1 MDTEKLASMCLIP
14 PTLRELMKKQQ
25 ALEMQKEETFCK
37 LWINKNA
44 SEFSVE
50 SDEAMKTFDKA
61 IEINPPDSKILKIK
75 DLSKSS
81 IIIKIGVK
89 WEVLMDYK
97 NLILSTETDPVCKMQ
112 VDKRKAEFTS
122 EYKRKTYYFCSLFC
136 KKKFDEKLIE

>member
-1 MDTEKLASMCLIP
+1 MTA
-14 PTLRELMKKQQ
+14 
-25 ALEMQKEETFCK
+25 
-37 LWINKNA
+37 
-44 SEFSVE
+44 
-50 SDEAMKTFDKA
+50 FDKA
-61 IEINPPDSKILKIK
+61 IEINQPDSKILTIN
-75 DLSKSS
+75 DLLKSS

>member
-1 MDTEKLASMCLIP
+1 MT
-14 PTLRELMKKQQ
+14 KKV
-25 ALEMQKEETFCK
+25 
-37 LWINKNA
+37 

-50 SDEAMKTFDKA
+50 PDESIKTFDKA

-81 IIIKIGVK
+81 IIIKIEVK
-89 WEVLMDYK
+89 WRVLMDCK
-97 NLILSTETDPVCKMQ
+97 TSILSTETDPICKMQ

>member
-1 MDTEKLASMCLIP
+1 MNTEKLASMCLIP

-50 SDEAMKTFDKA
+50 FDEAMTAFDKA
-61 IEINPPDSKILKIK
+61 IEINQPDSKILTIN
-75 DLSKSS
+75 DLLKSS

-112 VDKRKAEFTS
+112 VDKRKAKFTI